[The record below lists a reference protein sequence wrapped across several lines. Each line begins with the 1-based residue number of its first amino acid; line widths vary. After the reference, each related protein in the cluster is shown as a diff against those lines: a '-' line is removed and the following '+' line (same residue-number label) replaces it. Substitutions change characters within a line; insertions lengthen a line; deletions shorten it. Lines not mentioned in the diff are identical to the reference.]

1 MKKNLFVFAALAL
14 SSAASQAQTA
24 APTKIGIIHVQA
36 AILNTKDG
44 KKASDE
50 LNAKFSPRKAE
61 LDKKQANIDQL
72 KEKLQKGSATLS
84 DDAKTKLMRDIDN
97 ETKALTRAN
106 EDAQADVEQEEGK
119 IYNELGAKMY
129 AIVEKYAKDNG
140 YAMIIDVS
148 APQQPVWWA
157 SDAINITNEAIA
169 LYDKAN
175 PGTGSGSAAAPRP
188 PAAAPAPR
196 PVTPPAGAPA
206 APKKQ

>member
-1 MKKNLFVFAALAL
+1 LKKNLLVFAVLAL
-14 SSAASQAQTA
+14 SSAASHAQTA
-24 APTKIGIIHVQA
+24 TPTKIGIIHVQA

-84 DDAKTKLMRDIDN
+84 DDAKTKLMRDIDS

-119 IYNELGAKMY
+119 IYNDLGAKMY

-157 SDAINITNEAIA
+157 SDAINITNEVIA
-169 LYDKAN
+169 LYDKAST
-175 PGTGSGSAAAPRP
+175 GGGSGSAAAPKA
-188 PAAAPAPR
+188 PAAAPTPR
-196 PVTPPAGAPA
+196 PAVPPAGAGAP
-206 APKKQ
+206 PKKQ